1 VDPVSA
7 PAHLP
12 DETARLADL
21 AASGV
26 LGTPA
31 EERFDR
37 VTRLCRRLFGVEMA
51 FVNLVDRD
59 RTWTKSASGFAVEEV
74 PRGDSFCTHAIQEED
89 GLVVGDTRADGR
101 FSDNPFVSA
110 DPGVRF
116 YAGMPIS
123 GPGGHRVGTL
133 CVADSRPRQMSPA
146 DRELLRDLALWVEKE
161 LNIDEELDRA
171 ADVQRAL
178 LPGPPPRGDGWELA
192 GTCRPSR
199 DVGGDFY
206 DWYPLDGEVV
216 VALADVMGKGMP
228 AAIVA
233 ASVRAALRSASRG
246 STPGTAIRHAA
257 DSLADDL
264 AATGVFATAF
274 VVRLCDDGL
283 VEYADAGHGQA
294 VIVRADGRIDALA
307 PGGLPIGIEAGEAYG
322 DHVAQLHEGDLLLV
336 HSDGLTD
343 AGTALRTTA
352 QAAALL
358 LGVPDAR
365 AGVERLMGVLGRG
378 TPPDDVTVL
387 VARRAA

>member
-1 VDPVSA
+1 MSGAALA
-7 PAHLP
+7 PAEI
-12 DETARLADL
+12 DRLADL
-21 AASGV
+21 TASGV
-26 LGTPA
+26 LDTPP

-51 FVNLVDRD
+51 FVNLVAQD
-59 RTWTKSASGFAVEEV
+59 RTWTKSAAGADPADVH
-74 PRGDSFCTHAIQEED
+74 RGDSFCTHAIEHVD
-89 GLVVGDTRADGR
+89 GLVVTDARKDDR
-101 FSDNPFVSA
+101 FSANPFVST

-116 YAGMPIS
+116 YAGMPIT
-123 GPGGHRVGTL
+123 GPGGHRVGAL
-133 CVADSRPRQMSPA
+133 CLADSRPRQMPEA

-178 LPGPPPRGDGWELA
+178 LPGAPPRGDGWDLA

-233 ASVRAALRSASRG
+233 ASVRAALRSGSRG
-246 STPGTAIRHAA
+246 STPGTAIGHASV
-257 DSLADDL
+257 SLADDL

-294 VIVRADGRIDALA
+294 VIVRTDGRIDELS
-307 PGGLPIGIEAGEAYG
+307 PGGMPIGIEPGESYA

-343 AGTALRTTA
+343 AGTGPRTTA

-358 LGVPDAR
+358 LGCADAQ
-365 AGVERLMGVLGRG
+365 AGVDRLMGLLGLAS
-378 TPPDDVTVL
+378 PPDDVTVL
-387 VARRAA
+387 IARHAG